1 VGEPVVFLVSDSLG
15 ETAELVARAAASQF
29 NGHRATFHRF
39 PYVDRMETIETIVR
53 RAREEPRSL
62 IVHTLILE
70 DLRRALNEKAQ
81 AAGIPVVDIMGPMMA
96 AWMRVAE
103 RPPRLQ
109 PGLRH
114 RLDEEYFRRVEAV
127 EFAVKYDDG
136 KDPRGLLQADIV
148 LLGVSRTSKTP
159 VSMYLAHRMYKV
171 ANVPLIPEVEPPPEL
186 YKVPRNRLVGLIIR
200 PEALQRIRRERLK
213 AIGLDED
220 ASYGSMQRIQEEL
233 AYAQRIFR
241 ELGCPVIDVTNKAV
255 EETANQVLEILA
267 RGERREHGDR

>member
-1 VGEPVVFLVSDSLG
+1 MAQPVVFIVSDSLG

-29 NGHRATFHRF
+29 DGHRATFHRF
-39 PYVDRMETIETIVR
+39 PYVDRMETVDEIVD
-53 RAREEPRSL
+53 RARREERSL
-62 IVHTLILE
+62 IVHTLVVE

-96 AWMRVAE
+96 AWMQVAE

-114 RLDEEYFRRVEAV
+114 QLDEEYFRRIEAV

-171 ANVPLIPEVEPPPEL
+171 ANVPLVPEVEPPAEL

-200 PEALQRIRRERLK
+200 PEVLQRIRRERLR
-213 AIGLDED
+213 AMGLSED
-220 ASYGSMQRIQEEL
+220 SSYGSMRRIQEEL
-233 AYAQRIFR
+233 AYAQRVFR
-241 ELGCPVIDVTNKAV
+241 ELGCPVVDVTNKAV
-255 EETANQVLEILA
+255 EETANTVLEILA
-267 RGERREHGDR
+267 RGERDDRGRR

>member
-1 VGEPVVFLVSDSLG
+1 MGEPVVFIVSDSLG

-29 NGHRATFHRF
+29 DGHRATFHRF
-39 PYVDRMETIETIVR
+39 PYVDRIETVNEIVD
-53 RAREEPRSL
+53 RARREERSL
-62 IVHTLILE
+62 IVHTLVVE

-96 AWMRVAE
+96 AWMQVTE

-114 RLDEEYFRRVEAV
+114 QLDEEYFRRIEAV
-127 EFAVKYDDG
+127 EFAVKHDDG

-171 ANVPLIPEVEPPPEL
+171 ANVPLVPEVDPPAEL

-200 PEALQRIRRERLK
+200 PDVLQKIRQERLR
-213 AIGLDED
+213 AMGLNQDS
-220 ASYGSMQRIQEEL
+220 SYGSMHRIQKEL
-233 AYAQRIFR
+233 AYAERIFR
-241 ELGCPVIDVTNKAV
+241 ELGCPVIDVTDKAV
-255 EETANQVLEILA
+255 EETATTVLEILA
-267 RGERREHGDR
+267 RRERDDRGHR